1 MTSHIKGRHAATK
14 TRLKAPGTLSDGA
27 RSIFERTVKAVDPDH
42 FSAVDLPL
50 LAEYANAAAQAEE
63 AAQEL
68 AKTGL
73 VIDGKPSPWL
83 IAQEKS
89 VRAMV
94 ALSARLRVAPQSRF
108 DRLTAGANSRKQ
120 ILPADFHD
128 PDGLLA

>member
-1 MTSHIKGRHAATK
+1 LTSHIKGRHIAVK
-14 TRLKAPGTLSDGA
+14 PRLKAPATLSEGA
-27 RSIFERTVKAVDPDH
+27 RSIFEQTVQAVDPDH

-50 LAEYANAAAQAEE
+50 LAEYANAASQAEE

-73 VIDGKPSPWL
+73 IVNGKPSPWL
-83 IAQEKS
+83 TAQEKS

-120 ILPADFHD
+120 VHDSDFED
-128 PDGLLA
+128 DGLLA